1 MHSNSILPR
10 FLSCL
15 GLFVFAIF
23 LGGCNSDP
31 SGQVN
36 QIAPQNSGFITRKID
51 VGGTERKYTVFVPFT
66 YEPTK
71 LYPTIVFLHG
81 IGESGDDG
89 HHCLFVGLAPYIAK
103 HPESF
108 PFIAIFPQ
116 STGDWT
122 GADRAQMVAAE
133 MDDAEASYSIDKDR
147 IILSGYS
154 TGGYG
159 TWRIG
164 AQYADR
170 FAGLVPM
177 AAYADS
183 DEVPTLAHL
192 PIWIFH
198 NAGDP
203 FVFEAFSHEMY
214 DKLKDAGANVK
225 YTEYGSIGHDCW
237 DRALDDRKLWEWML
251 MQRRK

>member
-1 MHSNSILPR
+1 MFSNSSWCIAGL
-10 FLSCL
+10 CL
-15 GLFVFAIF
+15 FAI
-23 LGGCNSDP
+23 LGTGCGADP

-36 QIAPQNSGFITRKID
+36 QVAPPNTGFIVRKIEI
-51 VGGTERKYTVFVPFT
+51 GGAERKYTVFIPFT

-71 LYPTIVFLHG
+71 LYPTLVFLHG
-81 IGESGDDG
+81 IGEGGNDG
-89 HHCLFVGLAPYIAK
+89 HRCLTQGLGPYISK

-108 PFIAIFPQ
+108 QFIAIFPQ
-116 STGDWT
+116 TSGDWT

-133 MDDAEASYSIDKDR
+133 MDDAQGSYAIDKDR
-147 IILSGYS
+147 ILLSGYS

-170 FAGLVPM
+170 FAALVPM
-177 AAYADS
+177 AAYPDS

-198 NAGDP
+198 NSGDP
-203 FVFEAFSHEMY
+203 FVFETFSHGMY
-214 DKLKDAGANVK
+214 EKLKAAGANVK
-225 YTEYGSIGHDCW
+225 YTEYGSFGHDCW
-237 DRALDDRKLWEWML
+237 DRAFADQKLWEWML
-251 MQRRK
+251 EQRRK